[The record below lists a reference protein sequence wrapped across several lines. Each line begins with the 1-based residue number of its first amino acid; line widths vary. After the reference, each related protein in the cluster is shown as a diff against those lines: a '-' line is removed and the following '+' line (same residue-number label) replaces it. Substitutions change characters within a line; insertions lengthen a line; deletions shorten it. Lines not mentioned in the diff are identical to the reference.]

1 MRQGLVTL
9 SMNSAKFGAW
19 DVGFVGGFLNL
30 DVSDVLRFEKL
41 CQGLSGGVPMGFRGH
56 VERQK
61 VWAFLNDLIVG
72 DVAMGAG
79 DGAPNEIRENRLS
92 ICKLENV
99 VGASFNLRNRNHL
112 GPTLAGCGMQDVIH
126 FVPDHRLHRPPHV
139 RDDGLESGVVQPFF
153 FDNQSI
159 FIQVKIAV

>member
-9 SMNSAKFGAW
+9 SMDSAKFGAR
-19 DVGFVGGFLNL
+19 DVCFVGGFLNL
-30 DVSDVLRFEKL
+30 DAWDVLSFEKL
-41 CQGLSGGVPMGFRGH
+41 CQGMSGGVPMGFRGH

-79 DGAPNEIRENRLS
+79 DGAPNEIRENRFS
-92 ICKLENV
+92 IRKLENV

-112 GPTLAGCGMQDVIH
+112 GSTLAGCGMQDVIH

-139 RDDGLESGVVQPFF
+139 RDDGLKSRVVKPFF
-153 FDNQSI
+153 FNDQAI
-159 FIQVKIAV
+159 FIQMEIAV

>member
-9 SMNSAKFGAW
+9 SMDSAEFGAR
-19 DVGFVGGFLNL
+19 DVGFGGGFLNRNSL
-30 DVSDVLRFEKL
+30 DVLRFEKL
-41 CQGLSGGVPMGFRGH
+41 CQGLSGVVPMGFRGH

-79 DGAPNEIRENRLS
+79 DGAPNEIGKNRLPFR
-92 ICKLENV
+92 KVEDV
-99 VGASFNLRNRNHL
+99 VGASFNLGNRDHF

-126 FVPDHRLHRPPHV
+126 FVPDHGLNRPPHV
-139 RDDGLESGVVQPFF
+139 RDDGLKSRVVKPFF
-153 FDNQSI
+153 FNDQAI
-159 FIQVKIAV
+159 FIQMEIAV